1 MGVSMRGIR
10 ILLAE
15 DDKNLRD
22 LITKYLKNEDYTV
35 LSAKDGEKALD
46 IWYESS
52 VDLAVLDV
60 MMPEIDGWEVLTEI
74 RKDSEIPVIMLT
86 AKREEHDRLHG
97 FDLGTDDYITKP
109 FSTRELVMRVKALLK
124 RSGKLSQKNLISLP
138 GISINNTSKT
148 VTTASGEIFL
158 SAREYNLLIYFIDNI
173 GVALSRIQILD
184 RIWGCEYEGDT
195 RVLDTTIKRLRHKLG
210 TCSQCIKTLRGIGY
224 LFEVEE

>member
-1 MGVSMRGIR
+1 MGVSMSGIR

-15 DDKNLRD
+15 DDKNLRN
-22 LITKYLKNEDYTV
+22 LITKYLENEDYTV

-52 VDLAVLDV
+52 VDLVVLDI

-74 RKDSEIPVIMLT
+74 RKDSEIPVIILT

-158 SAREYNLLIYFIDNI
+158 STREYNLLIYFIDNI

-184 RIWGCEYEGDT
+184 RIWGYEYEGDT

-210 TCSQCIKTLRGIGY
+210 TCGQCIKTLRGIGY